1 MDETDGSDTA
11 DQKVVTAEK
20 WSAEICS
27 NIRATDEI
35 SFKLL
40 GLVPL
45 VSGTGIVVLLDRSRE
60 PAWSPIAVFVAAF
73 GAVITYAIY
82 RWELR
87 NLQTCNW
94 LIARAAD
101 LERDELL
108 AAGLEPDELRDAKGQ
123 FYNRDDP
130 PTLFG
135 RGMGKTQA
143 VHLLYGTTIAAWLL
157 LPVIAAATHYLR

>member
-1 MDETDGSDTA
+1 MNEVDGSVTA
-11 DQKVVTAEK
+11 GQKAVTAERRY
-20 WSAEICS
+20 AEICS

-60 PAWSPIAVFVAAF
+60 PAWSPIAVFVAVF
-73 GAVITYAIY
+73 GAVISYAIY

-87 NLQTCNW
+87 NIQTCNW
-94 LIARAAD
+94 LIDRAAD
-101 LERDELL
+101 LERDELRL
-108 AAGLEPDELRDAKGQ
+108 AKGQ
-123 FYNRDDP
+123 FYNRDAAP
-130 PTLFG
+130 KVFG
-135 RGMGKTQA
+135 HRMGKTQA